1 VAELVDALDLGSS
14 AARRG
19 GSSPF
24 TRTFIKF
31 IKFTQV
37 DIKLDREENGL
48 DALLTLNIKLE
59 DIEEGAMKK
68 IKSQKQNLNIPGF
81 RKGHVPTGIAK
92 KYLWES
98 VLKEELE
105 KKLETEIDKY
115 FKDNNIDIIRPVLP
129 VIEDKKIDLKE
140 DKEFEFK
147 YNIGIVDEYELKYE
161 ELFKEIKK
169 YKISISKEN
178 IDKEVELIR
187 DAYGEHS
194 HPDTIEDDENLKV
207 YFDIFELDENKNKLE
222 DGINQKVN
230 KNLSE
235 LPKEVKEKILGAKT
249 DEEIEISISEIFGAK
264 EDFAT
269 FLDIEKLA
277 AEDANDFFKI
287 KVLSIHKHVKAEIDD
302 QLFEKF
308 GQGQVKSEEEFYQK
322 VEELLE
328 KSNERNS
335 NNYLNEDI
343 SRKIIDGAG
352 INLPDK
358 YLDLLFEEEYAD
370 RKKEMDEEQLSS
382 ERKEYD
388 KKIIW
393 NLISNKIAV
402 ENNIEATEEEIVNE
416 TYNFIGNYYMQY
428 GMQIQGEQLENQVR
442 EYLKTPQNIMFIK
455 ENIINNKV
463 LTYLRE
469 NNEFMEEE
477 IDHESFKKL
486 NDKNQ
491 NQ

>member
-19 GSSPF
+19 GSSPS
-24 TRTFIKF
+24 TRT
-31 IKFTQV
+31 
-37 DIKLDREENGL
+37 
-48 DALLTLNIKLE
+48 
-59 DIEEGAMKK
+59 
-68 IKSQKQNLNIPGF
+68 
-81 RKGHVPTGIAK
+81 
-92 KYLWES
+92 
-98 VLKEELE
+98 
-105 KKLETEIDKY
+105 Y
-115 FKDNNIDIIRPVLP
+115 F
-129 VIEDKKIDLKE
+129 
-140 DKEFEFK
+140 
-147 YNIGIVDEYELKYE
+147 
-161 ELFKEIKK
+161 
-169 YKISISKEN
+169 
-178 IDKEVELIR
+178 
-187 DAYGEHS
+187 
-194 HPDTIEDDENLKV
+194 
-207 YFDIFELDENKNKLE
+207 
-222 DGINQKVN
+222 
-230 KNLSE
+230 
-235 LPKEVKEKILGAKT
+235 
-249 DEEIEISISEIFGAK
+249 EISISEIFGAK